1 MQINIKRLQKALG
14 MTALIAFINGCAINS
29 PYPKFDSSAINADEQ
44 LVLVI
49 SRIII
54 DTKQRQEFDKQTGM
68 VIKSMPSHE
77 GMLGFSARRQIFGD
91 EAWTLS
97 VWTNADAMQ
106 KFVRST
112 VHTEA
117 MNKSQ
122 PAIVT
127 TEFKRLL
134 VKPSD
139 IPRNWSEALVKLAEP
154 GDLRNYGQ

>member
-54 DTKQRQEFDKQTGM
+54 DTKQRQEFDKQTSL

-77 GMLGFSARRQIFGD
+77 GMLGFSARREIFG
-91 EAWTLS
+91 EQAWTLS
-97 VWTNADAMQ
+97 VWRNNEAVN
-106 KFVRST
+106 KFVRSA
-112 VHTEA
+112 VHFEA
-117 MNKSQ
+117 MKKSQ

-127 TEFKRLL
+127 TEFKRLT
-134 VKPSD
+134 VKASEL
-139 IPRNWSEALVKLAEP
+139 PRNWSDALATLALP
-154 GDLRNYGQ
+154 GDLRNYGE